1 MGFNKRLGGRA
12 MKAFLTSTRL
22 MTKLGMLRCGKKSK
36 VLIVVEGVT
45 DYRVYGKIFN
55 PATSEIVIGESK
67 DNVVEA
73 IKMCEQQRL
82 KGIIGIVDADFW
94 HTQSKLPSLPKSLF
108 VTDYHDL
115 ECMILHSKA
124 YEYVFLEFG
133 DQGKLARYERQ
144 IGEKLIQW
152 MLENVA
158 KLGYLRKLSL
168 EKDLDFR
175 FSTFKLTDFVDM
187 RTLEIIEEKMIQAI
201 LFDSRKHNQYSVKQV
216 SRWLHEMIQPYDDL
230 WQICCGHDLME
241 WLTLAFV
248 QAIGNYNAKKLFSGQ
263 LEGNFRLSYH
273 AKLFEETLL
282 YKGLKDWEE
291 GQEEYQLFMP
301 MDEIKGI

>member
-1 MGFNKRLGGRA
+1 
-12 MKAFLTSTRL
+12 MKSCLTSKRL

-36 VLIVVEGVT
+36 ALIVVEGIT
-45 DYRVYGKIFN
+45 DYRVYGKIFD
-55 PATSEIVIGESK
+55 PTTSEIVIGESK
-67 DNVVEA
+67 ENVVEA
-73 IKMCEQQRL
+73 IKMCEEQQLR
-82 KGIIGIVDADFW
+82 GIIGIVDADFW
-94 HTQSKLPSLPKSLF
+94 HTQSKIPSLSKSLF

-124 YEYVFLEFG
+124 FEYVFLEFG

-144 IGEKLIQW
+144 IGEKLTQW

-168 EKDLDFR
+168 ERDLDFR

-187 RTLEIIEEKMIQAI
+187 HTLEILEDKMIQAI
-201 LFDSRKHNQYSVKQV
+201 LFDSRKHNQYTVKQV
-216 SRWLHEMIQPYDDL
+216 KKWLHEIIRPYDDL
-230 WQICCGHDLME
+230 WQVCCGHDLME

-273 AKLFEETLL
+273 ARLFEETAL
-282 YKGLKDWEE
+282 YEGLKKWEE
-291 GQEEYQLFMP
+291 SQKDYQLFIRN
-301 MDEIKGI
+301 DETKAI

>member
-1 MGFNKRLGGRA
+1 
-12 MKAFLTSTRL
+12 MKSYLTSTRL

-36 VLIVVEGVT
+36 ALIVVEGIT

-55 PATSEIVIGESK
+55 QATSEIVIGESK

-73 IKMCEQQRL
+73 IKMCEQQQL

-94 HTQSKLPSLPKSLF
+94 HTQSKIPSLPKSLF

-133 DQGKLARYERQ
+133 DPGKLARYERQ
-144 IGEKLIQW
+144 IGEKLTEW

-168 EKDLDFR
+168 ERDLDFR

-216 SRWLHEMIQPYDDL
+216 SRWLHETIQPYDDL
-230 WQICCGHDLME
+230 WQVCCGHDLME

-248 QAIGNYNAKKLFSGQ
+248 QSIGNYNAKKLFSGQ

-273 AKLFEETLL
+273 AKLFEETFL
-282 YKGLKDWEE
+282 YKGLKDWEKAQE
-291 GQEEYQLFMP
+291 GYQLFVTV
-301 MDEIKGI
+301 DEVKGI

>member
-175 FSTFKLTDFVDM
+175 FSTFKMYFIYIFL
-187 RTLEIIEEKMIQAI
+187 
-201 LFDSRKHNQYSVKQV
+201 
-216 SRWLHEMIQPYDDL
+216 
-230 WQICCGHDLME
+230 
-241 WLTLAFV
+241 
-248 QAIGNYNAKKLFSGQ
+248 
-263 LEGNFRLSYH
+263 
-273 AKLFEETLL
+273 
-282 YKGLKDWEE
+282 
-291 GQEEYQLFMP
+291 
-301 MDEIKGI
+301 